1 MTGVTKTSTV
11 CKDQSCQSDDCSESR
26 EVLNYAHDGGQ
37 ETKSKQTSYKSG
49 MLFCPRCGSTN
60 IFWAS
65 GLPHLWSIWQCRNC
79 GYRGAFIVRD
89 GKIAQKVREDYEK
102 KTAK

>member
-1 MTGVTKTSTV
+1 M
-11 CKDQSCQSDDCSESR
+11 
-26 EVLNYAHDGGQ
+26 LNHAHDGGQ
-37 ETKSKQTSYKSG
+37 ETEPKQTSYKPG

-89 GKIAQKVREDYEK
+89 GKIAEKVREDYEK